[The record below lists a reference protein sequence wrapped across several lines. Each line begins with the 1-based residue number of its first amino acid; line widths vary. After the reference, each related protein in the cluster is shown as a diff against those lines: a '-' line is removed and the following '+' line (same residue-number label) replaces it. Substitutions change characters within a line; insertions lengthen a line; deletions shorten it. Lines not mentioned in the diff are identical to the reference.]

1 MTDTHDYPGLQNF
14 TFNNQV
20 VYNLK
25 TPEDIFKYFPNL
37 PIYFNYLLQIVL
49 PEQSIFVVNDNQNIT
64 VTPDEHAD
72 FLPTDFETGIYKCDE
87 KLVTVLKSGS
97 VKTDELKDVLPA
109 GVDLVIQ
116 PATTDLSDF
125 TRIDST
131 ESLELQT
138 AEVVL
143 GTKEKLRE
151 VLGIELPAYFTE
163 TTVDGVNIINLGSQ
177 TNLESVARNLI
188 HNIELARSYTNKT
201 RTIIDQNWGNS
212 YWGQYISTNLTTLE
226 NTQLNQSKVIVSDSK
241 GENSGSILGGFISP
255 VLA

>member
-1 MTDTHDYPGLQNF
+1 M
-14 TFNNQV
+14 
-20 VYNLK
+20 
-25 TPEDIFKYFPNL
+25 
-37 PIYFNYLLQIVL
+37 
-49 PEQSIFVVNDNQNIT
+49 
-64 VTPDEHAD
+64 
-72 FLPTDFETGIYKCDE
+72 
-87 KLVTVLKSGS
+87 
-97 VKTDELKDVLPA
+97 PA